1 MRRLWPAVGRAAA
14 TAALL
19 GSSSAAASSSSSF
32 AAPAAAPPRAPPPP
46 LPDMIEDVFPSLC
59 RVQGAVGEREL
70 GGGSAFVISED
81 GTIVTNAHVFAAMAQ
96 MGAREVRAQ
105 FDDGRSF
112 RVEPRAADNEADI
125 AIGRLVAPPG
135 TRFKPL
141 RIGRSGALRRGDT
154 VVVLGSPLGGSLV
167 PAVGVLGGARY
178 VADDEAMSNVL
189 NSRADWSL
197 LQVDANMSSGSSG
210 GPIVNA
216 HGEVVAVSVM
226 VQLAGAAGVGNLSY
240 GVAADQA
247 WPIVQ
252 ALLRDGKV
260 TRAAIGMT
268 IVLVDSLQAEREK
281 AETGVALLPGATG
294 GGAAGDGANYPTGLL
309 VTQTVAGLPAEAA
322 GLREGDV

>member
-1 MRRLWPAVGRAAA
+1 
-14 TAALL
+14 
-19 GSSSAAASSSSSF
+19 
-32 AAPAAAPPRAPPPP
+32 
-46 LPDMIEDVFPSLC
+46 
-59 RVQGAVGEREL
+59 
-70 GGGSAFVISED
+70 
-81 GTIVTNAHVFAAMAQ
+81 
-96 MGAREVRAQ
+96 
-105 FDDGRSF
+105 
-112 RVEPRAADNEADI
+112 
-125 AIGRLVAPPG
+125 
-135 TRFKPL
+135 
-141 RIGRSGALRRGDT
+141 
-154 VVVLGSPLGGSLV
+154 
-167 PAVGVLGGARY
+167 
-178 VADDEAMSNVL
+178 
-189 NSRADWSL
+189 
-197 LQVDANMSSGSSG
+197 
-210 GPIVNA
+210 VNA